1 MSDYEQ
7 NPINGSQPPQGDS
20 QPNTGYTPYQQ
31 PGTYYTPPQPE
42 QSQKPP
48 TGDNGTTY
56 HYAYHS
62 GNQPGAAYNG
72 QQTGAADHTAQ
83 AQPTGQ
89 TYGTPTEPPEPG
101 KPEKKKNKK
110 TITIV
115 VSVLVVCVVI
125 AVTGIVLAATGVL
138 SGDKEEKTDG
148 TSTSQDSGSDTQT
161 VSGGS
166 VATKDGSGNLTVAG
180 VAKKAM
186 DSCVGITVYS
196 KQNSYSNFYG
206 YGSNNSSD
214 SSDNQQASGEG
225 SGVIM
230 KEANGKTYIMTCAHV
245 IADGSSFKV
254 TLNNGKEYTATMVGA
269 DSQTD
274 IGVLSIDATGLQA
287 ATFADSKGLTVGE
300 QVVAIGCPGGL
311 EFKNSVTSGY
321 ISALDRPVESSIGY
335 DNECIQT
342 DAAINPG
349 NSGGAL
355 FNMQGQVIGINSS
368 KIAST
373 EYEGMGFAVPSST
386 AVDTANSL
394 IKNGY
399 VAGRAKIGVTYNT
412 ITSYNNAD
420 AILSALTEK
429 GFKNAKGTMVISQVS
444 SDSDLAGK
452 QVKQYD
458 MIVAVNGKTMTSTD
472 VMTQVL
478 SDSKPGDTIKLT
490 IARIENNQIKTFKVD
505 CTSFLLFIA
514 YSSAITS
521 TSHSTPLGRSLTA
534 TQERAGLAVK

>member
-42 QSQKPP
+42 QSQTPP

-72 QQTGAADHTAQ
+72 QQAGAADHTAQ

-166 VATKDGSGNLTVAG
+166 VATKDDSGNLTVAG

-206 YGSNNSSD
+206 YGSNSSSD
-214 SSDNQQASGEG
+214 SSDDQQASGEG

-274 IGVLSIDATGLQA
+274 IGVLSIEATGLQA
-287 ATFADSKGLTVGE
+287 ATFADSKSLTVGE

-429 GFKNAKGTMVISQVS
+429 GFKNAKGTMVINQVS

-490 IARIENNQIKTFKVD
+490 IARIEGNQINTFKV
-505 CTSFLLFIA
+505 
-514 YSSAITS
+514 Y
-521 TSHSTPLGRSLTA
+521 
-534 TQERAGLAVK
+534 

>member
-42 QSQKPP
+42 QPQTPP

-72 QQTGAADHTAQ
+72 QQAGAADHTAQ

-89 TYGTPTEPPEPG
+89 TYGTPTEPPKPG

-166 VATKDGSGNLTVAG
+166 VATKDDNGNLTVAG

-245 IADGSSFKV
+245 ISDGSSFKV

-355 FNMQGQVIGINSS
+355 VDADGKVIGINSAKIS
-368 KIAST
+368 K
-373 EYEGMGFAVPSST
+373 EGVEGLGFAIPIN
-386 AVDTANSL
+386 AARPILQDL
-394 IKNGY
+394 IKNGKVVRPY
-399 VAGRAKIGVTYNT
+399 LGLYGLDQQMAARFGMKLNVAGIYVYKVAAGGPLDQAGLRHGDV
-412 ITSYNNAD
+412 
-420 AILSALTEK
+420 ILKLDGTDVKDFSALQSVMDK
-429 GFKNAKGTMVISQVS
+429 HNVGDSVS
-444 SDSDLAGK
+444 LDYTRNGSDHEVTVVLQESPQND
-452 QVKQYD
+452 
-458 MIVAVNGKTMTSTD
+458 
-472 VMTQVL
+472 L
-478 SDSKPGDTIKLT
+478 SD
-490 IARIENNQIKTFKVD
+490 
-505 CTSFLLFIA
+505 
-514 YSSAITS
+514 
-521 TSHSTPLGRSLTA
+521 
-534 TQERAGLAVK
+534 QEDGTN

>member
-42 QSQKPP
+42 QPQTPP

-72 QQTGAADHTAQ
+72 QQAGAADHTAQ

-166 VATKDGSGNLTVAG
+166 VATKDDSGNLTVAG
-180 VAKKAM
+180 VAKKSM

-206 YGSNNSSD
+206 YGSNSSSD

-245 IADGSSFKV
+245 ISDGSSFKV

-274 IGVLSIDATGLQA
+274 IGVLSIDATGLQT

-420 AILSALTEK
+420 AILSALT
-429 GFKNAKGTMVISQVS
+429 
-444 SDSDLAGK
+444 
-452 QVKQYD
+452 
-458 MIVAVNGKTMTSTD
+458 
-472 VMTQVL
+472 
-478 SDSKPGDTIKLT
+478 
-490 IARIENNQIKTFKVD
+490 
-505 CTSFLLFIA
+505 
-514 YSSAITS
+514 
-521 TSHSTPLGRSLTA
+521 
-534 TQERAGLAVK
+534 